1 MRMSPFAQTWLVLAG
16 VFGVGAVLGCGGG
29 NSNEY
34 KPAAQLPVAPD
45 EAHHGHEH
53 AHGPHGGYLI
63 ELGQEEYHAEL
74 VVDGK
79 THTLTIYLLGSDGKS
94 AAGTAADNV
103 TIALGGET
111 SLTLQAVE
119 GAADTY
125 QLTDAKA
132 VDELLDDGFLHGTLS
147 VKIGE
152 KSYSVE
158 LDIHFEEEGHD
169 HAEHAHPAGDMPRS
183 EDRPAET
190 AEPAQ

>member
-1 MRMSPFAQTWLVLAG
+1 MSPLAQKWLVLAG
-16 VFGVGAVLGCGGG
+16 IFSVAAFLGCGGG

-74 VVDGK
+74 VVDAK

-94 AAGTAADNV
+94 AAGKAADQV

-111 SLTLQAVE
+111 SLTFQPVE

-125 QLTDAKA
+125 RFTDAKA
-132 VDELLDDGFLHGTLS
+132 VDELVDDGFLHGTLT
-147 VKIGE
+147 VNMGE
-152 KSYSVE
+152 KNYTAE

-169 HAEHAHPAGDMPRS
+169 HAEHPHPAGDMPR
-183 EDRPAET
+183 EADQPAET